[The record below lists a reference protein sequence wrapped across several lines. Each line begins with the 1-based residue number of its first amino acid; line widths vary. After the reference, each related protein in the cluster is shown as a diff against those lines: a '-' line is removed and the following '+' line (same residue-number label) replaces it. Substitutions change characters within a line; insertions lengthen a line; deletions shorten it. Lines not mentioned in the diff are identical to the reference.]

1 MQEKT
6 LSRLEKRRQDKA
18 WQYTLEYIA
27 LRGFVTLCYIL
38 PWAALYWVAR
48 RCALLQVWLTRS
60 RKNYIDKNLEKC
72 FPRLSQQEIQHIK
85 KNYTIRFMN
94 TTFETMKYYGLGR
107 KKQLQAIKNRV
118 EIVNPELIDE
128 ILEKHPGCILFAA
141 HYGNWEWLG
150 NTLSWTYPGR
160 VSSVYKTLHNGI
172 TDKYLYK
179 LRKQG
184 FYPGSNLHEKQGFLK
199 SFLKDLRDPKEQS
212 KGYFMLSDQRPG
224 STQEKVKVHFLG
236 RETAFLAGPE
246 KLARQKDLP
255 IVYVKMT
262 EIKTGYYQ
270 VELIRIACDK
280 SEPLGSATK
289 AIAKILEKQVNQ
301 SPENWLWAHDLW
313 KKID

>member
-6 LSRLEKRRQDKA
+6 LSRLEKRRQEKA
-18 WQYTLEYIA
+18 WQYTFEYIA
-27 LRGFVTLCYIL
+27 LRGFIALCYIL
-38 PWAALYWVAR
+38 PWAALYGVAR

-72 FPRLSQQEIQHIK
+72 FPRLSQQEILHIK

-107 KKQLQAIKNRV
+107 KRQLQAIKNRV
-118 EIVNPELIDE
+118 KIVNPELIDE
-128 ILEKHPGCILFAA
+128 MLEKHPGCILFAA
-141 HYGNWEWLG
+141 HYGNWEWLHAA
-150 NTLSWTYPGR
+150 LSHAYPGCL
-160 VSSVYKTLHNGI
+160 SSIYKTLHNGK
-172 TDKYLYK
+172 TDKYFHM
-179 LRKQG
+179 LRLQG
-184 FYPGSNLHEKQGFLK
+184 AHPQTNLRESKGFLK
-199 SFLKDLRDPKEQS
+199 SFLKDLRDPKEKS
-212 KGYFMLSDQRPG
+212 KGYFMLSDQRPD
-224 STQEKVKVHFLG
+224 SKQDKVNVRFLG

-270 VELIRIACDK
+270 VELIAIAYDK

-289 AIAKILEKQVNQ
+289 TIAKILEEQVNQ
-301 SPENWLWAHDLW
+301 SPENWLWGHDLW
-313 KKID
+313 KKC